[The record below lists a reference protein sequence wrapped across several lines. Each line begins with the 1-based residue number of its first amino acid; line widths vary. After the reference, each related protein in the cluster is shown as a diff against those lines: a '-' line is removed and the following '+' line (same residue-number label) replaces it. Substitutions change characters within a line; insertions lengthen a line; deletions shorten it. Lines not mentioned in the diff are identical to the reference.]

1 VPGQVL
7 LRDASE
13 HGGGLTSIDADT
25 GETIWHIDVDDEDR
39 QLTTIDAE
47 TGRVTTTDSDGDII
61 LASSPAGDVVVTD
74 SYIRVSV
81 FITDS

>member
-1 VPGQVL
+1 
-7 LRDASE
+7 
-13 HGGGLTSIDADT
+13 LTSIDADT